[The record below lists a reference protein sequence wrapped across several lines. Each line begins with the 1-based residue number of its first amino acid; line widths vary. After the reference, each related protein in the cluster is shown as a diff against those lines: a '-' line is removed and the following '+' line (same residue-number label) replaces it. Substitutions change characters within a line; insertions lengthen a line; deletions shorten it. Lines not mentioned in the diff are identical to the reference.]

1 MSLKNLITKEI
12 LKSGPITIAQF
23 MEYCLYHENYGYYA
37 SKKNTIGADGDFI
50 TSPEIS
56 QVFGELIGIWL
67 AQTWIDRGKPK
78 NFSLVELGPGN
89 GIMMRDILHAIKKI
103 PGCLDAASIVLVEK
117 SQILRSRQKNLLI
130 HYSPSWIESVDDI
143 PEKPFFLVANEF
155 LDALPIR
162 QFKKENDFWYERSV
176 GLTDTGELKFI
187 NIPSNLNIELNYLYR
202 HIPNNVIAETSDITK
217 NILSRIF
224 EKIARNSG
232 VCLFIDYGYLE
243 GQGETLQAVH
253 KHSYANPLDNLGE
266 SDLTAQVNFKNIYNL
281 ILRKGLRASNFENQR
296 NFLTGL
302 GIKNR
307 SEILTKNMSK
317 VQKKDHLKVIDRFIG
332 PNQMGNLFKVMG
344 VTNRGSPKLPIL
356 EQ

>member
-1 MSLKNLITKEI
+1 MSLKRVITHEI
-12 LKSGPITIAQF
+12 NKKGPISIEQF
-23 MEYCLYHENYGYYA
+23 MEHCLYDKQFGYYTT
-37 SKKNTIGADGDFI
+37 KKRSIGAVGDFV

-56 QVFGELIGIWL
+56 QVFGELVGLWL
-67 AQTWIDRGKPK
+67 VQTWIDRGKPQP
-78 NFSLVELGPGN
+78 FSLVEFGPGN
-89 GIMMRDILHAIKKI
+89 GTMMRDILHAIRKI

-162 QFKKENDFWYERSV
+162 QFKKENDFWCERSV

-187 NIPSNLNIELNYLYR
+187 DMPSKLNIELNYLYR
-202 HIPNNVIAETSDITK
+202 DIPNDIVVETSDITK
-217 NILSRIF
+217 NILSGIF

-243 GQGETLQAVH
+243 GQEETLQAVH
-253 KHSYANPLDNLGE
+253 KHSYANPLDKLGE
-266 SDLTAQVNFKNIYNL
+266 SDLTVQVNFKSIYNL
-281 ILRKGLRASNFENQR
+281 VLRKGLRASNFENQR
-296 NFLTGL
+296 SFLTGL

-307 SEILTKNMSK
+307 SEILTKKMSK
-317 VQKKDHLKVIDRFIG
+317 VQKKDHLKAIDRLIG

-356 EQ
+356 E